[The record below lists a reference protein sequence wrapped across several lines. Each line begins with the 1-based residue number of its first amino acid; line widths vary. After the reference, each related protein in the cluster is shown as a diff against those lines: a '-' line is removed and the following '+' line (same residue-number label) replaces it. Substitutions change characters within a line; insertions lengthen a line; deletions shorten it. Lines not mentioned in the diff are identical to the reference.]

1 MNGLMLRG
9 LAIVAF
15 LLCIAP
21 AGAASVADDP
31 PPTLADACG
40 SEYEEKLTAQT
51 FWMQTAD
58 GVRLYAVEAGSGK
71 TTIVLAHGGSGDLCD
86 TLPYATQL
94 IAAGYRI
101 VTLDFRGSGRSGR
114 PAKNWLALGRDFAAA
129 VAHARATGAERV
141 FLVGHSR
148 GGAAIVQNTS
158 ALRVEGRIS
167 LSGMRLWRGYGINDP
182 RGVARN
188 RTPFLYVGTRN
199 DRRAP
204 LKEALRIFRRIGAV
218 DKRTAIYPGSDHG
231 FSLVESSRF
240 APRIR
245 ALILRWLSNH

>member
-1 MNGLMLRG
+1 MKRLM
-9 LAIVAF
+9 AVVAF

-40 SEYEEKLTAQT
+40 SEYEKLTAQT
-51 FWMQTAD
+51 FWMQTGD
-58 GVRLYAVEAGSGK
+58 GVRLYAVEAGSGR

-86 TLPYATQL
+86 TLPFATQL
-94 IAAGYRI
+94 IAGGYRI

-114 PAKNWLALGRDFAAA
+114 PAKNRLALGRDFAAA

-141 FLVGHSR
+141 FLIGHSR

-158 ALRVEGRIS
+158 ALHVEGRIS

-182 RGVARN
+182 RGVTRN

-218 DKRTAIYPGSDHG
+218 DKRYAIYPGSAHG
-231 FSLVESSRF
+231 FWLVENSRF
-240 APRIR
+240 APGSR
-245 ALILRWLSNH
+245 ALIQRWLSNH